1 MKKSRGSRVRGRVVW
16 DEGNLI
22 EIESNKPI
30 RQKIDEPKTPY
41 HPMVDDDGS
50 VSPIPGGEER
60 IGCPIQVDAIW
71 SAFGDVASS
80 STHQSRKSGGW
91 TSSEDESDAMEQ
103 DDEETSQGRLN
114 FKEHRR
120 THYDEYRKMKE
131 LMKKGC
137 LFSDEADENVAMDKK
152 DESPESSLVGGMNAI
167 DIEGSEAKQAAQ
179 PAEPNSG
186 ARCYRRVDSPLD
198 SCHSSGRPEEK
209 GKCLYKME
217 SHKDCI

>member
-1 MKKSRGSRVRGRVVW
+1 MGRVVW

-41 HPMVDDDGS
+41 HPMVDDGS
-50 VSPIPGGEER
+50 VSPIHGGEER

-71 SAFGDVASS
+71 SAFSDVASS
-80 STHQSRKSGGW
+80 STHQSRKVGGW

-120 THYDEYRKMKE
+120 AHYDEYRKMKE

-137 LFSDEADENVAMDKK
+137 LFSDEADDVAKDKK
-152 DESPESSLVGGMNAI
+152 EESPESSLVGGMNAI
-167 DIEGSEAKQAAQ
+167 DIEGSEAKQSAQ
-179 PAEPNSG
+179 PVELNSG
-186 ARCYRRVDSPLD
+186 ERYYRRVDSPLD
-198 SCHSSGRPEEK
+198 SCHSGGRPEEK
-209 GKCLYKME
+209 EKSLYRME
-217 SHKDCI
+217 SHKDSI